1 MTNDN
6 RQLMKIDRQVKYEI
20 YILDGLTNRQILY
33 LWSSNY
39 FSLFKYHKSHK
50 TMQCKFKNVNFE
62 LQ

>member
-39 FSLFKYHKSHK
+39 KEKRVAALHYAKYAK
-50 TMQCKFKNVNFE
+50 VNY
-62 LQ
+62 LNQKHC